1 MKSDIVYLQHM
12 YDATVRIASY
22 LGNTQA
28 DEFYSD
34 LMLQDAIVRQLQI
47 IGEATRTLSSEFKQK
62 HPEIPWTQIIGMRN
76 RIIHEYFRVD
86 LEIVWEV
93 IYTDLP
99 IIAKQLTTILN
110 DSTK

>member
-1 MKSDIVYLQHM
+1 MKTDIVYLQHM
-12 YDATVRIASY
+12 HDATARIASY
-22 LGNTQA
+22 LGKTQP

-47 IGEATRTLSSEFKQK
+47 IGEATRTLSNEFKQK
-62 HPEIPWTQIIGMRN
+62 HPEIPWTQIIGMHN

-93 IYTDLP
+93 IHTDLP
-99 IIAKQLTTILN
+99 VIAKQLTMILT
-110 DSTK
+110 DPTE